1 MNKQSVL
8 LALLLLTSISGCTVA
23 NYVVPAYS
31 TLTFDVSNKA
41 NPDLNGR
48 PSPVVIYVYELTSNT
63 LFENQ
68 DFFSLY
74 ENAETVLGPDL
85 VAKKEFTFS
94 PGAVEKYEVSMSP
107 EVEYVGVVAAFRD
120 IENANWRKIMPIDKT
135 GYKEHKVIIGQLSV
149 ALK

>member
-1 MNKQSVL
+1 MMKKSAL
-8 LALLLLTSISGCTVA
+8 LGVLLLTSVFGCSVA

-31 TLTFDVSNKA
+31 TLTFDVSNKT

-48 PSPVVIYVYELTSNT
+48 PSPVVVYVYELTSNT

-85 VAKKEFTFS
+85 VSKKEFTFS

-107 EVEYVGVVAAFRD
+107 DVEFVGVVAAFRD

-135 GYKEHKVIIGQLSV
+135 GYKKHNIIIGQLSV

>member
-1 MNKQSVL
+1 MNKQRVL

-94 PGAVEKYEVSMSP
+94 PGSVEKYEVSMSP

>member
-94 PGAVEKYEVSMSP
+94 PGSVEKYEVSMSP

>member
-1 MNKQSVL
+1 MNKKSAL
-8 LALLLLTSISGCTVA
+8 LGLLLLMSIGGCTVA

-85 VAKKEFTFS
+85 VSKKEFTLS
-94 PGAVEKYEVSMSP
+94 PGSVEKYEVSMSP

-135 GYKEHKVIIGQLSV
+135 GYKKHHIIIGQLSV